1 VVGAGAVGQYLGEAL
16 RGAGCEVVYAPRH
29 LDEVTPVAADLAIVA
44 VKSFDTSS
52 AIATLQRALSADSD
66 ATLLTPQNGV
76 GNEERLA
83 DAFGAD
89 RVVSAALT
97 VPVEVGADGKVVAA
111 NKGGL
116 ALAPVGAVAHS
127 WLYAAFTRTRIP
139 VTITAD
145 YRALKWSKLALN
157 IVTNASCAILDVL
170 PGDIVKL
177 PEIFAL
183 ELEAVREVR
192 AVMRPLRIDPI
203 DLPRYPVRAFFA
215 AASLPDA
222 LARGVLGRRVAGAR
236 GRKAPSLLLDVRA
249 GRGRSEVGAL
259 NGAVAEAVAFDSV
272 PTPVNAAFA
281 RLADGVARD
290 PSLRDDY
297 RNNPA
302 ALLAAVDD
310 ERRRIAGWV

>member
-16 RGAGCEVVYAPRH
+16 RGAGCEVAYAPRH
-29 LDEVTPVAADLAIVA
+29 LDDVVPVAADLAIVA
-44 VKSFDTSS
+44 VKSFDTSG
-52 AIATLQRALSADSD
+52 AIATLQRALPADSD

-83 DAFGAD
+83 DVFGAD

-97 VPVEVGADGKVVAA
+97 VPVEIGADGNVVAS

-116 ALAPVGAVAHS
+116 ALAPVGGVAHS
-127 WLYAAFTRTRIP
+127 WLYAAFSSTRIP
-139 VTITAD
+139 VTITSD

-157 IVTNASCAILDVL
+157 IVTNASCAILDML
-170 PGDIVKL
+170 PGEIVKL

-215 AASLPDA
+215 AASLPEA
-222 LARGVLGRRVAGAR
+222 LARGILGRRVAGAR

-272 PTPVNAAFA
+272 PTPVNTAFA

-290 PSLRDDY
+290 PALRKDY